1 MIKDGADGAENQ
13 IFFKEEKHMEGSK
26 LLKVSGILMII
37 GGALSAIL
45 GIVAVLGVAA
55 LAYIASAQTE
65 AGMLYASTI
74 LLLISGVVELIAGII
89 GVINA
94 EKPQK
99 AKACIV
105 WGALV
110 AILSVAST
118 ILGVV
123 GGSDFSVSG
132 LVLGL
137 VLPVIYIIGAVKNMQ
152 SATSVG

>member
-1 MIKDGADGAENQ
+1 MNGHK
-13 IFFKEEKHMEGSK
+13 F
-26 LLKVSGILMII
+26 LKVTGILMII
-37 GGALSAIL
+37 GGALPTIL

-110 AILSVAST
+110 AILSVAGT

>member
-1 MIKDGADGAENQ
+1 MNGHK
-13 IFFKEEKHMEGSK
+13 F
-26 LLKVSGILMII
+26 LKVTGILMII

-110 AILSVAST
+110 AILSVAGT

>member
-1 MIKDGADGAENQ
+1 MNGHK
-13 IFFKEEKHMEGSK
+13 F
-26 LLKVSGILMII
+26 LKVTGILMII

-110 AILSVAST
+110 AILSVAGT

-137 VLPVIYIIGAVKNMQ
+137 VLQVIYIIGAVKNMQ

>member
-1 MIKDGADGAENQ
+1 MNGHK
-13 IFFKEEKHMEGSK
+13 F
-26 LLKVSGILMII
+26 LKVTGILMII

-55 LAYIASAQTE
+55 LAYISSAQTE

>member
-1 MIKDGADGAENQ
+1 MNGHK
-13 IFFKEEKHMEGSK
+13 F
-26 LLKVSGILMII
+26 LKVTGILMII

-99 AKACIV
+99 AKA
-105 WGALV
+105 
-110 AILSVAST
+110 
-118 ILGVV
+118 
-123 GGSDFSVSG
+123 
-132 LVLGL
+132 
-137 VLPVIYIIGAVKNMQ
+137 
-152 SATSVG
+152 

>member
-1 MIKDGADGAENQ
+1 MNGHK
-13 IFFKEEKHMEGSK
+13 F
-26 LLKVSGILMII
+26 LKVTGILMII

-123 GGSDFSVSG
+123 GGGDFSVSG

>member
-1 MIKDGADGAENQ
+1 MNGHK
-13 IFFKEEKHMEGSK
+13 F
-26 LLKVSGILMII
+26 LKVTGILMII

-105 WGALV
+105 WGVLV
-110 AILSVAST
+110 AILSVAGT

>member
-1 MIKDGADGAENQ
+1 MNGHK
-13 IFFKEEKHMEGSK
+13 F
-26 LLKVSGILMII
+26 LKVTGILMII

-55 LAYIASAQTE
+55 LAYIASAPTE

-110 AILSVAST
+110 AILSVAGT

>member
-1 MIKDGADGAENQ
+1 MNGHK
-13 IFFKEEKHMEGSK
+13 F
-26 LLKVSGILMII
+26 LKVTGILMII

-99 AKACIV
+99 AKACYV

-110 AILSVAST
+110 AILSVSGT

>member
-1 MIKDGADGAENQ
+1 MNGHK
-13 IFFKEEKHMEGSK
+13 F
-26 LLKVSGILMII
+26 LKVTGILMII

-55 LAYIASAQTE
+55 LAYIASARTE

-110 AILSVAST
+110 AILSVAGT

>member
-1 MIKDGADGAENQ
+1 MNGHK
-13 IFFKEEKHMEGSK
+13 F
-26 LLKVSGILMII
+26 LKVTGILMII

-110 AILSVAST
+110 AILSVAGT

-123 GGSDFSVSG
+123 GGGDFSVSG

>member
-1 MIKDGADGAENQ
+1 MNGHK
-13 IFFKEEKHMEGSK
+13 F
-26 LLKVSGILMII
+26 LKVTGILMII

-110 AILSVAST
+110 AILSVAGT

-123 GGSDFSVSG
+123 GGSEFSVSG

>member
-1 MIKDGADGAENQ
+1 MKGHK
-13 IFFKEEKHMEGSK
+13 F
-26 LLKVSGILMII
+26 LKVTGILMII

-45 GIVAVLGVAA
+45 GIIAVLSVVA
-55 LAYIASAQTE
+55 LAYIASAHSE

-74 LLLISGVVELIAGII
+74 LFLVSGIVELIAGII

-99 AKACIV
+99 AKTCIV

-110 AILSVAST
+110 AVLSVAGT
-118 ILGVV
+118 ILGVA
-123 GGSDFSVSG
+123 GGGDFSVFS
-132 LVLGL
+132 LILGL
-137 VLPVIYIIGAVKNMQ
+137 VLPVLYIIGAVKNMQ

>member
-1 MIKDGADGAENQ
+1 MNGHK
-13 IFFKEEKHMEGSK
+13 F
-26 LLKVSGILMII
+26 LKVTGILMII

-45 GIVAVLGVAA
+45 GIIAVLGVAA

-99 AKACIV
+99 AKVCIV

-110 AILSVAST
+110 AILSVAGT

>member
-1 MIKDGADGAENQ
+1 MNGHK
-13 IFFKEEKHMEGSK
+13 F
-26 LLKVSGILMII
+26 LKVTGILMII

-110 AILSVAST
+110 AILSVAGT
-118 ILGVV
+118 IFGVV

>member
-1 MIKDGADGAENQ
+1 MKGHK
-13 IFFKEEKHMEGSK
+13 F
-26 LLKVSGILMII
+26 LKVTGILMII
-37 GGALSAIL
+37 GGALATIL
-45 GIVAVLGVAA
+45 GIIAVLSVAA

-110 AILSVAST
+110 AILSVAGT

>member
-1 MIKDGADGAENQ
+1 MNGHK
-13 IFFKEEKHMEGSK
+13 F
-26 LLKVSGILMII
+26 LKVTGILMII

-99 AKACIV
+99 AKTCIV

-110 AILSVAST
+110 AVLSVAGT
-118 ILGVV
+118 ILGVA
-123 GGSDFSVSG
+123 GGGDFSVFS
-132 LVLGL
+132 LILGL
-137 VLPVIYIIGAVKNMQ
+137 VLPVLYIIGAVKNMQ

>member
-1 MIKDGADGAENQ
+1 MNGHK
-13 IFFKEEKHMEGSK
+13 F
-26 LLKVSGILMII
+26 LKVTGILMII
-37 GGALSAIL
+37 GGALSTIL

-110 AILSVAST
+110 AILSVAGT

>member
-1 MIKDGADGAENQ
+1 M
-13 IFFKEEKHMEGSK
+13 
-26 LLKVSGILMII
+26 
-37 GGALSAIL
+37 
-45 GIVAVLGVAA
+45 GVAA

-110 AILSVAST
+110 AILSVAGT

>member
-1 MIKDGADGAENQ
+1 MNGHK
-13 IFFKEEKHMEGSK
+13 F
-26 LLKVSGILMII
+26 LKVTGILMII

-137 VLPVIYIIGAVKNMQ
+137 VLPVLYIIGAVKNMQ
-152 SATSVG
+152 SANSLS

>member
-1 MIKDGADGAENQ
+1 MNGHK
-13 IFFKEEKHMEGSK
+13 F
-26 LLKVSGILMII
+26 LKVTGILMII

-74 LLLISGVVELIAGII
+74 LLLISGIVELIAGII

-99 AKACIV
+99 AKVCIV

-110 AILSVAST
+110 AILSVAGT

>member
-1 MIKDGADGAENQ
+1 MNGHK
-13 IFFKEEKHMEGSK
+13 F
-26 LLKVSGILMII
+26 LKVTGILMII
-37 GGALSAIL
+37 GGALSTIL

-152 SATSVG
+152 SANSVG

>member
-1 MIKDGADGAENQ
+1 MNGHK
-13 IFFKEEKHMEGSK
+13 F
-26 LLKVSGILMII
+26 LKVTGILMII
-37 GGALSAIL
+37 GGALSTIL

-99 AKACIV
+99 AKVCIV

-110 AILSVAST
+110 AILSVAGT

>member
-1 MIKDGADGAENQ
+1 MNGHK
-13 IFFKEEKHMEGSK
+13 F
-26 LLKVSGILMII
+26 LKVTGILMII

-89 GVINA
+89 GLINA

-99 AKACIV
+99 SNACIV

-110 AILSVAST
+110 ALLSVAGT

>member
-1 MIKDGADGAENQ
+1 MNGHK
-13 IFFKEEKHMEGSK
+13 F
-26 LLKVSGILMII
+26 LKVTGILMII
-37 GGALSAIL
+37 GGALSTIL

-137 VLPVIYIIGAVKNMQ
+137 VLPVIYIIGAAKNMQ

>member
-1 MIKDGADGAENQ
+1 MNGHK
-13 IFFKEEKHMEGSK
+13 F
-26 LLKVSGILMII
+26 LKVTGILMII

-110 AILSVAST
+110 AILSVAGT

-123 GGSDFSVSG
+123 GGSDFRVSG

>member
-1 MIKDGADGAENQ
+1 MKGHK
-13 IFFKEEKHMEGSK
+13 F
-26 LLKVSGILMII
+26 LKVTGILMII

-110 AILSVAST
+110 AILSVAGT

>member
-1 MIKDGADGAENQ
+1 MNGHK
-13 IFFKEEKHMEGSK
+13 F
-26 LLKVSGILMII
+26 LKVTGILMII

-55 LAYIASAQTE
+55 QAYIASAQTE

-110 AILSVAST
+110 AILSVAGT

>member
-1 MIKDGADGAENQ
+1 MNGHK
-13 IFFKEEKHMEGSK
+13 F
-26 LLKVSGILMII
+26 LKVTGILMII

-110 AILSVAST
+110 AVLSVAGT